1 VARHSGRLL
10 GARRWLSRL
19 PYRKSIALLILFA
32 VAFGSYY
39 KLSSDDSHGASS
51 VGSESANAI
60 AAAAQRVTPSASAS
74 SSASPSP
81 KPSRTKKK
89 AAAAAKKQAAG
100 LPDATSALHWLSGV
114 SYPDL
119 NPYSSQNADAT
130 AAFGT
135 WRGRPTTVVVTW
147 PNRNVWSDFTEPNA
161 MYSEWAAQSYKKVF
175 GLPMFPEG
183 VGADIQ
189 SCDNGDYNSEW
200 QQFAQTMNSTGLAG
214 EGTIIRLG
222 WEMNITAGWGTPEQ
236 FAECWRQ
243 IVSTVSAI
251 APGLLWDWNP
261 NRGSGTQ
268 MPGNSIL
275 DAYPG
280 DAYVNI
286 IGLDA
291 YDDWPDALTSAGWQ
305 QQLNGAYG
313 LNYWLHFA
321 EQHGKQFSVP
331 EWADVNSDQWP
342 GESGGDDPAYI
353 KDMYDF
359 FAANANE
366 IAFESYFCGA
376 GYCIDNPDEYPQS
389 ASEYQSLWG

>member
-1 VARHSGRLL
+1 
-10 GARRWLSRL
+10 
-19 PYRKSIALLILFA
+19 
-32 VAFGSYY
+32 
-39 KLSSDDSHGASS
+39 
-51 VGSESANAI
+51 
-60 AAAAQRVTPSASAS
+60 
-74 SSASPSP
+74 
-81 KPSRTKKK
+81 
-89 AAAAAKKQAAG
+89 
-100 LPDATSALHWLSGV
+100 
-114 SYPDL
+114 
-119 NPYSSQNADAT
+119 
-130 AAFGT
+130 
-135 WRGRPTTVVVTW
+135 VVTW

-200 QQFAQTMNSTGLAG
+200 QQFAHTMNSTGLAG

-268 MPGNSIL
+268 MPGSSIL

-313 LNYWLHFA
+313 LNYWLNFA

-331 EWADVNSDQWP
+331 EWADVNADQWP

-359 FAANANE
+359 FAANASE

-389 ASEYQSLWG
+389 ASEYQSLWGS

>member
-1 VARHSGRLL
+1 M
-10 GARRWLSRL
+10 
-19 PYRKSIALLILFA
+19 ILF
-32 VAFGSYY
+32 VIGFGSYY
-39 KLSSDDSHGASS
+39 KLSSDGSHRGTVSAS
-51 VGSESANAI
+51 AI
-60 AAAAQRVTPSASAS
+60 AAAAQRATPSAST
-74 SSASPSP
+74 SASPSP
-81 KPSRTKKK
+81 RHSPAKKQKKK
-89 AAAAAKKQAAG
+89 AAAKKQTGG
-100 LPDATSALHWLSGV
+100 LSDVTSALHWLSGV
-114 SYPDL
+114 SYPDY
-119 NPYSSQNADAT
+119 NPYSSQDADAST
-130 AAFGT
+130 AFGT

-147 PNRNVWSDFTEPNA
+147 PNRGVWSDFTEPNA
-161 MYSEWAAQSYKKVF
+161 MYSEWAAQPYKKVF
-175 GLPMFPEG
+175 GLPMFPED

-200 QQFAQTMNSTGLAG
+200 QQFAQTMQSTGLAAQ
-214 EGTIIRLG
+214 GTIIRLG
-222 WEMNITAGWGTPEQ
+222 WEMNVTSGWGTPEQ

-261 NRGSGTQ
+261 NRGSGSV
-268 MPGNSIL
+268 MPGNSVL

-280 DAYVNI
+280 NAYVNI

-305 QQLNGAYG
+305 QQLNGPYG

-331 EWADVNSDQWP
+331 EWADVASSQWP

-353 KDMYDF
+353 KDMYGF

-366 IAFESYFCGA
+366 IAFESYYCDV
-376 GYCIDNPDEYPQS
+376 GYCIDNPDQYPQS
-389 ASEYQSLWG
+389 AAEYQSLWGS